1 MEAGRA
7 RPYFDGPELERA
19 TREPASSPRAKA
31 RGEAVRRHSGD
42 EREARVSWSE
52 LLLKH
57 PRKRVR
63 L

>member
-1 MEAGRA
+1 
-7 RPYFDGPELERA
+7 
-19 TREPASSPRAKA
+19 
-31 RGEAVRRHSGD
+31 GEAVRRHSGG

-52 LLLKH
+52 LLLQH